1 MTESRKTY
9 PSLYEE
15 KLQTATGG
23 ITPEDR
29 EDEFFVRD
37 LVLRMG
43 RSAVFSDG
51 SSTVL
56 YCGERTKADPADYAR
71 AAHETPDG
79 WTLPVAFARRMGME
93 VPDGRMEVSA
103 GDLAEAIGFHLTFDP
118 ARRLGILEDPACGG
132 FSERDRARFYRFFH
146 EPLIPEVRIP
156 VAETRQVVA
165 EAPGRGEVTDWRETV
180 YTTCYSPAI
189 HLHGTGAKKQLWVAN
204 EYSQVK
210 NWKEIDTVTV
220 LRVSDDDGKSWRETV
235 RFPHIRWGGFFEVEG
250 TVYFSG
256 TSGEKNAVA
265 IHRFRSETEYDVAY
279 IDFGCGWTS
288 PNTVLVDGGR
298 VYQALGTAA
307 ISAPVGADLLRRE
320 SWTVSSSLSPILT
333 REWFLRASG
342 EGTAPRFVVM
352 EGNILRAPDGK
363 IYNIMRTETQPNS
376 GYAAILE
383 LTADGKTYRPV
394 ASCDSLLHFPTA
406 VSKFV
411 IRQDPVSGEYV
422 SLTSIQTVKGF
433 GDQRSVLALVHSSDL
448 FRWEVAEILLTDRT
462 MMNPVCSAQL
472 HSFQYVDFVIDGG
485 DIRMLVREAAG
496 NPNIWHDGT
505 HITLYRIA
513 DFRQYLTGTERNGQ

>member
-1 MTESRKTY
+1 MTEQHKTY

-15 KLQTATGG
+15 KLETATGG
-23 ITPEDR
+23 ITPADR
-29 EDEFFVRD
+29 DDELFVRD
-37 LVLRMG
+37 LVRRMKN
-43 RSAVFSDG
+43 SAVLSDG
-51 SSTVL
+51 SAVAL
-56 YCGERTKADPADYAR
+56 FRGERVPLDPADYTR
-71 AAHETPDG
+71 AAKKADG
-79 WTLPVAFARRMGME
+79 NWYLPAAFGA
-93 VPDGRMEVSA
+93 
-103 GDLAEAIGFHLTFDP
+103 
-118 ARRLGILEDPACGG
+118 RLGIAVPDAGAEADAASLARTAGLLPVSDDTRGLYILQDPACAP
-132 FSERDRARFYRFFH
+132 FTPRDLDRFCRFFH
-146 EPLIPEVRIP
+146 EPLIPDVRVP
-156 VAETRQVVA
+156 VAETRQVIA
-165 EAPGRGEVTDWRETV
+165 RAPDRGNVTDWREAV

-189 HLHGTGAKKQLWVAN
+189 HLHGAGTHRQLWVAN

-220 LRVSDDDGKSWRETV
+220 LQVSDDDGQSWRETV
-235 RFPHIRWGGFFEVEG
+235 RLPHIRWGGFFEVNG

-256 TSGEKNAVA
+256 TSGEKHAVA
-265 IHRFRSETEYDVAY
+265 IHRFQSETEYDVAY

-288 PNTVLVDGGR
+288 PNHVLVDGGR

-307 ISAPVGADLLRRE
+307 ISAPAEADLLRRE

-333 REWFLRASG
+333 REWFLSASG
-342 EGTAPRFVVM
+342 ETAAPRFTVM

-383 LTADGKTYRPV
+383 LTPDGKQYLPV
-394 ASCDSLLHFPTA
+394 PSCNSLLHFPTA

-422 SLTSIQTVKGF
+422 SLTSVQTVRGF
-433 GDQRSVLALVHSSDL
+433 GDQRSVLALVHSRDL
-448 FRWEVAEILLTDRT
+448 FRWEIAEILLTDRT
-462 MMNPVCSAQL
+462 LMNPVCSAQL
-472 HSFQYVDFVIDGG
+472 HSFQYVDFVIDGD

-513 DFRQYLTGTERNGQ
+513 GFRKYLTGTERNGL